1 MMERMPCSTCGYVTD
16 CEWHDHPLIEEPFAV
31 CGLCRGVDLA
41 GVFVDLPSSQ
51 HEATR
56 ALMRLANAM
65 ADAHGVAYREAL
77 LAALLGSGPASGTY
91 EAMD

>member
-1 MMERMPCSTCGYVTD
+1 MERMTCSCCGYVTE
-16 CEWHDHPLIEEPFAV
+16 CQWHDHPLIENPFAV
-31 CGLCRGVDLA
+31 CGLCQGI
-41 GVFVDLPSSQ
+41 DLPGIMVNLPGSQ
-51 HEATR
+51 HEAAR
-56 ALMRLANAM
+56 AAMRLVNAM